1 MRVRVAMESAEIRF
15 QQVYDEYQG
24 KICRYLTRM
33 VGENEAEDLTQEVF
47 VKIGQALETFRGES
61 SLSTWDLSDCYQ
73 CGPRQTSPFIE

>member
-1 MRVRVAMESAEIRF
+1 MKKGEIRF
-15 QQVYDEYQG
+15 QQIYDEYQG

-47 VKIGQALETFRGES
+47 VKIGQALESFRGES
-61 SLSTWDLSDCYQ
+61 SLSTWIYQIVYQ